1 MRDVAEDTTVAYE
14 LLSRIVDNPCCY
26 RACLPTSEETITS
39 ETLKIAI
46 ADYSS
51 IHPSPIYNRIS
62 SSSLSSAVIND
73 NDSCDVVILHY
84 TSRLEFI
91 SIKQQNK
98 NSMSYSN
105 RYIYTGIC
113 ITETTPIILY

>member
-51 IHPSPIYNRIS
+51 IHPSPMYNR
-62 SSSLSSAVIND
+62 
-73 NDSCDVVILHY
+73 
-84 TSRLEFI
+84 RRRRR
-91 SIKQQNK
+91 QQ
-98 NSMSYSN
+98 
-105 RYIYTGIC
+105 
-113 ITETTPIILY
+113 